1 MQNIKTAGCPL
12 LLNIQLNRMAYGII
26 VSISFFFI
34 KNLKN
39 LRNLKDFT
47 GCLLIF
53 IVYHG
58 CIQSDEVSEE
68 AKIKF
73 FILA

>member
-34 KNLKN
+34 KNL
-39 LRNLKDFT
+39 RNLKDFT
-47 GCLLIF
+47 GCFLIF

-68 AKIKF
+68 AKMKV

>member
-1 MQNIKTAGCPL
+1 MQNIKTAGCPS

-26 VSISFFFI
+26 VSISFFY
-34 KNLKN
+34 KN

-47 GCLLIF
+47 GCFLTF

-58 CIQSDEVSEE
+58 CIQSDGVSEE
-68 AKIKF
+68 AKMKV
-73 FILA
+73 FIVA